1 MCLLTSIKKYAAAVY
16 NKLQKMAKNVSH
28 SFVCILLQY
37 DLASSPMRSLFPDL
51 LNLDLATELP
61 LIKVEA

>member
-1 MCLLTSIKKYAAAVY
+1 
-16 NKLQKMAKNVSH
+16 MAKNVSH